1 MALDNPTNNNDYG
14 KTVIANEVVA
24 VIAGLAASDI
34 PGVTS
39 MSSGFVDDITSS
51 LGMKS
56 TKKGVKVELID
67 DMAKIGISI
76 VVDYGVR
83 IPEVAENI
91 RSSIIESVQGMTG
104 LTVDEVNIYVQGVH
118 LEKEKDKEK
127 DKGENI
133 EEIAE

>member
-1 MALDNPTNNNDYG
+1 MTVENQEITNNDYG

-39 MSSGFVDDITSS
+39 MSSGFVDDLTSS

-56 TKKGVKVELID
+56 TKRGVKVELIED
-67 DMAKIGISI
+67 VAKISVSI

-83 IPEVAENI
+83 IPEVANNI
-91 RSSIIESVQGMTG
+91 RYSIIEAVQGMTG
-104 LTVDEVNIYVQGVH
+104 ITVDEVNVYIQGVH
-118 LEKEKDKEK
+118 LKKEANEIL
-127 DKGENI
+127 EPLPV
-133 EEIAE
+133 EE